1 MRSRRS
7 EDLASGCG
15 SRGILEAASL
25 YLISSWRFD
34 LFDLN
39 LSILQVEGKRKKR
52 QKREKKEKEL
62 RFIVLFDFIL
72 VLMIGPFD
80 FFFEAL

>member
-1 MRSRRS
+1 MRSGRS
-7 EDLASGCG
+7 EDSASGCG
-15 SRGILEAASL
+15 SRRILEAASL